1 MNTRLHPVPRF
12 RQRGIISL
20 VVVIIL
26 IAAVMFVLNQT
37 YGIIGTTSLSN
48 DSQSD
53 SIAAFFLAE
62 SGLERGG
69 GIIKAATDPTA
80 KSACA
85 TNITGTTPL
94 GRGSFTLSATS
105 AGCDGSNLN
114 CTSCTITSTGK
125 VGAASRILQRT
136 FSLTAGSG
144 GVTCNHL
151 TTDCSNQSANPPAVP
166 PTWSLTTKNTSANP
180 AIAFLHLAAT
190 RQGNNSGASCTAQ
203 SNCSLKWNINSQNG
217 ARSVLSMGNLY
228 TLDSGAT
235 LDAVYQ
241 RVASNRPEDVVEAA
255 VLFPGTS
262 TPTVIGAYWN
272 DTNSGSG
279 GTHGKNNDA
288 SGTTNYGTDV
298 TSVACTNPAP
308 GTAQQCTNWC
318 TGGDTLIFGFSG
330 GSTSGLSD
338 TLASVSFN
346 TAGTLAQKVS
356 LTKLVHFPTASN
368 VGAPANVYTEI
379 WYAQNPN
386 LSPAANALHVSSYKG
401 NGSGTIG
408 ATWTG
413 TGTGTGA
420 GNSIVGTTLTVAT
433 INYPVNIISVGDT
446 IASSGGSGNI
456 TGTPTIVTQ
465 LTSTESGNALGGRG
479 TYQLSSS
486 NQNVSD
492 NANRTW
498 TSASTVLN
506 VSACTVC
513 FFAPGDA
520 VSGNESISGRTI
532 SAQQTPLRPG
542 ETIGGIGRYL
552 LSGTQTTVAAASSV
566 KAGTPGTTL
575 YLPATSSIP
584 IVSTPA
590 MRIALVAGTGTG
602 ALDATTATTVTAVSA
617 VDVPNPQTRSFTVSI
632 IPTTPLD
639 DATICGG
646 TCAFFNQSS
655 ATTDFSIG
663 KPANTDYW
671 ASGFACLSGA
681 NLPALVATGSSV
693 QPTAWHEVVY

>member
-1 MNTRLHPVPRF
+1 MNTRLRPVPRF

-20 VVVIIL
+20 VAVIIL

-37 YGIIGTTSLSN
+37 YGIIGITSLSN

-69 GIIKAATDPTA
+69 GIIKAAADPTA

-85 TNITGTTPL
+85 TNITGTIPL
-94 GRGSFTLSATS
+94 GRGSFSLSATS

-125 VGAASRILQRT
+125 VGAASRVLQRT
-136 FSLTAGSG
+136 FSLTAGNG

-180 AIAFLHLAAT
+180 AIALLHLAAT
-190 RQGNNSGASCTAQ
+190 RQGNTSGASCTAQ

-228 TLDSGAT
+228 TLNSGAT

-241 RVASNRPEDVVEAA
+241 RVASSQPEDVVEAA

-262 TPTVIGAYWN
+262 APTVIGAYWN

-288 SGTTNYGTDV
+288 SGTTNYGTAA

-330 GSTSGLSD
+330 GSSSGLSD
-338 TLASVSFN
+338 TLGSVLFN
-346 TAGTLAQKVS
+346 TAGTPAQNVP

-413 TGTGTGA
+413 A
-420 GNSIVGTTLTVAT
+420 GNLILGTILTVAT

-446 IASSGGSGNI
+446 IASSGGVSGNI
-456 TGTPTIVTQ
+456 TGTPTIVSQ
-465 LTSTESGNALGGRG
+465 LTSTEPGGALGGRG

-486 NQNVSD
+486 QTVID
-492 NANRTW
+492 NTGRTW

-513 FFAPGDA
+513 FFAPNDA
-520 VSGNESISGRTI
+520 VSGIISGRSI
-532 SAQQTPLRPG
+532 NGQESLRTG
-542 ETIGGIGRYL
+542 ETAGGIGRYV
-552 LSGTQTTVAAASSV
+552 LSGTTQTTVAAASPV

-575 YLPATSSIP
+575 YLPSTSSIP

-590 MRIALVAGTGTG
+590 MRIALVAGTG
-602 ALDATTATTVTAVSA
+602 AFDDTTVTTVSA
-617 VDVPNPQTRSFTVSI
+617 VGAPNPQTRSFTVSV
-632 IPTTPLD
+632 IPKTPLD
-639 DATICGG
+639 DATMCGG

-655 ATTDFSIG
+655 ATTGFSIG

-671 ASGFACLSGA
+671 ASGFACLHGA
-681 NLPALVATGSSV
+681 NLPAIVTTGSSV
-693 QPTAWHEVVY
+693 QPAAWHEVVY